1 MPRDSLL
8 DFRSVSMSYSRTA
21 SAKTEVMKDLSFQA
35 AAGEFVSLI
44 GPSGCGKSTI
54 LRLAAGLQFPSSGDV
69 LFAGSPVTGPSPE
82 RGLVF
87 QSYNAF
93 PWLTVRENVAFG
105 LNGGHARNSAPAVT
119 EWLARLG
126 LNDFA
131 DAYPKQLSGGMRQ
144 RLALA
149 RTMIVRPKLV
159 LLDEPFGALD
169 EHTRENM
176 QQVLLDIARGES
188 CTVLLVTHDVREAV
202 LLSDRTI
209 LLSHRPA
216 RILDIAECPIPKPR
230 NRECLSTP
238 EFHGVYSRLMNLFP
252 AAG

>member
-1 MPRDSLL
+1 MAY
-8 DFRSVSMSYSRTA
+8 SMSGNA
-21 SAKTEVMKDLSFQA
+21 HTEVMKDLSFCV

-44 GPSGCGKSTI
+44 GPTGCGKSTI
-54 LRLAAGLQFPSSGDV
+54 LRMAAGLQFPSAGQV
-69 LFAGSPVTGPSPE
+69 LFEGSLVTGPGPE

-93 PWLTVRENVAFG
+93 PWLTVRQNVAFG
-105 LNGGHARNSAPAVT
+105 LNGGQARNSSPAVT
-119 EWLARLG
+119 EWLTRLG
-126 LNDFA
+126 LSDFA

-176 QQVLLDIARGES
+176 QQVLLAIARDES

-209 LLSHRPA
+209 LFSRRPA
-216 RILDIAECPIPKPR
+216 RILDIADCPIPRPR
-230 NRECLSTP
+230 TRECLSTP
-238 EFHGVYSRLMNLFP
+238 EFHGVYSRLMNAFP
-252 AAG
+252 AAN